1 MAVSDNATVDTSV
14 MRSGAKV
21 IDDHAGQVTDKE
33 NKVRDVFDTLMTTW
47 TGDAA
52 VIFDNAMT
60 DFYTKA
66 DDIVGQLH
74 RLATDVRTAATRYD
88 QHDETVTA
96 IVKSAPGLP
105 GF

>member
-1 MAVSDNATVDTSV
+1 M
-14 MRSGAKV
+14 K
-21 IDDHAGQVTDKE
+21 
-33 NKVRDVFDTLMTTW
+33 
-47 TGDAA
+47 
-52 VIFDNAMT
+52 

>member
-1 MAVSDNATVDTSV
+1 
-14 MRSGAKV
+14 MRSGANI
-21 IDDHAGQVTDKE
+21 IDDHARQVADKE
-33 NKVRDVFDTLMTTW
+33 NKVRGVFDTLMTTW

-52 VIFDNAMT
+52 KIFDNAMT

-66 DDIVGQLH
+66 DGIIGQLQG
-74 RLATDVRTAATRYD
+74 LATDVRTAATRYD

>member
-1 MAVSDNATVDTSV
+1 

-52 VIFDNAMT
+52 VIFDNAMK

-66 DDIVGQLH
+66 DDIVGALH